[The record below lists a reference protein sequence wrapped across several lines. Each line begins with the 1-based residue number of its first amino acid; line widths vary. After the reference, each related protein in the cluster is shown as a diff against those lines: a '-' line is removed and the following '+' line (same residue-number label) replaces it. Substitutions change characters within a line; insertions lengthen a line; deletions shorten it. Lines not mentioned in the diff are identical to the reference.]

1 MYADPFWLL
10 KDFND
15 EKRLYTSYIFRDA
28 KKNRKALTTFQT
40 DFRPSQI
47 QIRPSQNQICRGAF
61 RETNLVLPTSISS
74 NSKRTMKLI
83 LKPR

>member
-1 MYADPFWLL
+1 MMR
-10 KDFND
+10 KG
-15 EKRLYTSYIFRDA
+15 YIPPIFSEMQ
-28 KKNRKALTTFQT
+28 KNRKALTTFQT